1 MIYSQQGI
9 NWVRYL
15 YCDVGKEK
23 VRIFDH
29 FRLRRENSLKS
40 VGEFKLLE
48 KGMYDLGNI
57 VEGWIVDRVI
67 LDGVQYE
74 VENPKSIFDYGVYTP
89 EEIIELRPCWLDSKV
104 RGAFTTPTRSVY
116 NIAMDE
122 KISPWDRVWCMV
134 NMLPMSIVTEATK
147 EYLDWE
153 TSNRDLLLDALGE
166 AAMSRSDGF
175 DTIDERITQLNLFL
189 PYLVKR

>member
-1 MIYSQQGI
+1 MIYSQQGM
-9 NWVRYL
+9 WYL

-29 FRLRRENSLKS
+29 FHREDSLKS

-48 KGMYDLGNI
+48 KGMDDLGEE
-57 VEGWIVDRVI
+57 VKGRIVDRVI

-74 VENPKSIFDYGVYTP
+74 VENPKSIFEYGTYTP
-89 EEIIELRPCWLDSKV
+89 EEIINLGPCWLDSEVKE
-104 RGAFTTPTRSVY
+104 AFTTPTRSVY
-116 NIAMDE
+116 NIAMDGN
-122 KISPWDRVWCMV
+122 ISPWNRVWCMV
-134 NMLPMSIVTEATK
+134 NMLPMCIVTEATK

-153 TSNRDLLLDALGE
+153 THHRDLLLDALGE
-166 AAMSRSDGF
+166 AAMSRSEGY
-175 DTIDERITQLNLFL
+175 DTRDERITQLNLFL

>member
-1 MIYSQQGI
+1 MIYSQQGM
-9 NWVRYL
+9 WYL
-15 YCDVGKEK
+15 YCDVEKEK

-29 FRLRRENSLKS
+29 FRRKDSLKS

-48 KGMYDLGNI
+48 KGMDDLRNI
-57 VEGWIVDRVI
+57 VKGRIVDRVI

-74 VENPKSIFDYGVYTP
+74 VENPKNIFDYGTYTP
-89 EEIIELRPCWLDSKV
+89 EEIIELRPCWLDSEV

-122 KISPWDRVWCMV
+122 NINPWDRVWCMV
-134 NMLPMSIVTEATK
+134 NMLPMSIVNEATK
-147 EYLDWE
+147 EYLGWE
-153 TSNRDLLLDALGE
+153 TPHRDLLLDALGE
-166 AAMSRSDGF
+166 AAMSRSDEF
-175 DTIDERITQLNLFL
+175 DTRDERITQLNLFL